1 MKYNQPLDQENNP
14 DGSYTDGNPAAGV
27 NGSIIPAAAV
37 EFPQREIVNYI
48 KYTGLEP
55 DDANLT
61 QLTEATQL
69 VDVCNVLKKAVNT
82 GTANS
87 WGATIPGLP
96 LGLSIATAFWFAPK
110 FESLE
115 GGVTIMFNGGGPYE
129 VRYIDRTP
137 IGKGDISQWAWV
149 MLFFD
154 GTYFLVV
161 IGGRLNVKATET
173 EPGGPEYL
181 QAPKDFYV
189 NDSIGNDAYD
199 GLTPDVGAG
208 HGPFKTIQ
216 KALNQI
222 PKYNLNGYDIRI
234 HVADGTYQT
243 QGTTSGGEVN
253 GAGAVRLIGNVAAPQ
268 NVLVHSIAGS
278 ALILSGKSVYSVDG
292 FTFWAPVG
300 GDAGNGTGLAA
311 LSYAVVVV
319 GHVRFK
325 ACGTAHL
332 SSGGFAHMYLIG
344 CTITIEASA
353 NTSYCLFVAS
363 QGAMDIDDAGLV
375 VLGPV
380 NITWFVGVTTGSL
393 VGGYFHNGIVQGAY
407 VAGYRYVVGANGMI
421 DTNGGGANAFPGTL
435 AGSVGTGGVYIN

>member
-1 MKYNQPLDQENNP
+1 MKYNAPLDRDDDP
-14 DGSYTDGNPAAGV
+14 TAGYVDGNPAAGV
-27 NGSIIPAAAV
+27 NGSIIPAAAI
-37 EFPQREIVNYI
+37 EFPQREIANYI
-48 KYTGLEP
+48 GYTGLEP
-55 DDANLT
+55 DNANLT

-82 GTANS
+82 GTANA

-96 LGLSIATAFWFAPK
+96 LGLSVATAFWFAPK

-115 GGVTIMFNGGGPYE
+115 GGVVIEFNGGGPYE
-129 VRYIDRTP
+129 VRHLDRSP
-137 IGKGDISQWAWV
+137 IGKGDISQWSWLL
-149 MLFFD
+149 LFFD
-154 GTYFLVV
+154 GTYWLVV
-161 IGGRLNVKATET
+161 IGGRFNIKATEIDY
-173 EPGGPEYL
+173 GGPEYL

-199 GLTPDVGAG
+199 GLRPNVGEG

-222 PKYNLNGYDIRI
+222 PKYNLNGYDVRI

-243 QGTTSGGEVN
+243 TGSSVGGVVN
-253 GAGAVRLIGNVAAPQ
+253 GVGTVRLIGNVAAPQ
-268 NVLVHSIAGS
+268 NVLVHSTAGS
-278 ALILSGKSVYSVDG
+278 GLILGGAGVYSVDG

-332 SSGGFAHMYLIG
+332 SFGRFCPRVSYRMYDHHRAVGEHVLLFICRKSGG
-344 CTITIEASA
+344 
-353 NTSYCLFVAS
+353 
-363 QGAMDIDDAGLV
+363 D
-375 VLGPV
+375 
-380 NITWFVGVTTGSL
+380 
-393 VGGYFHNGIVQGAY
+393 GY
-407 VAGYRYVVGANGMI
+407 
-421 DTNGGGANAFPGTL
+421 
-435 AGSVGTGGVYIN
+435 